1 MHDRRIRTSW
11 PWYCAIWAL
20 AVSIPTAASLALEFP
35 GTPPGEAQAELR
47 ENVLTLS
54 NGVLKIR
61 WDLAPRSLKLVE
73 FENRLAGARRE
84 LSSPIAALRLADGR
98 TVSAAD
104 MTVEGPIKLQRCDA
118 NPQASRLSER
128 LAGWQASAQ
137 LKTGDPALS
146 LGWRVT
152 LRDGANYAVQ
162 EILIADEAVRKQIA
176 TVILVDTPLQDAVAV
191 GEVDGSPIQAKGIFV
206 AAEDP
211 LARNVIQ
218 DGKVTCSV
226 RCDASAGNS
235 DWRASAAIGVVPL
248 DQQRRGFLN
257 YVERERARP
266 YRLFVHYNSW
276 WDIAWGDRKMNEAEC
291 LDVIRS
297 FGESL
302 TRQRGASLDS
312 FCFDDGWDDN
322 RTLWKF
328 HSGFPKGFTPLRDA
342 ARACQSGLGVWLSPW
357 GGYGQA
363 KDERMQYG
371 KSQGFETNENGF
383 SLAGPVYYA
392 RYRDACL
399 GMIRDYDCNY
409 FKFDGIARGVGS
421 AGAGD
426 QFAPDVAALLRLIRD
441 LRAARPDVFVNITT
455 GTWPSPYWLW
465 HGDSIWRNGDDVGF
479 FGEGSVRERSITY
492 RDMTT
497 YRMIARRAPWYPLN
511 SLMIC
516 SVVYAQR
523 GTAKEMN
530 YDTKDLADEI
540 RMAFAGGTQCLE
552 LYMTPALMKG
562 DGWDV
567 LAEAMRWAREH
578 NDVLVD
584 SHWIGGDPGNG
595 EAYGYASWAPRK
607 GILALRN
614 PIGRSQSITLDLA
627 TAFECEPKSYVL
639 ASPWKADSGRPK
651 LTIKSGEKHTFELE
665 PFETRVLEAVPQ

>member
-1 MHDRRIRTSW
+1 MTDRRMQRCGF
-11 PWYCAIWAL
+11 WYL
-20 AVSIPTAASLALEFP
+20 AMVLLAAFIPVPASLAMEFP
-35 GTPPGEAQAELR
+35 GTPPGASRAELR
-47 ENVLTLS
+47 DNLLTLS
-54 NGVLKIR
+54 NHVLQIR
-61 WDLAPRSLKLVE
+61 WDLSPRILRLVE
-73 FENRLAGARRE
+73 VENRLAPALRT
-84 LSSPIAALRLADGR
+84 LSSPMVTLRLSDGR
-98 TVSAAD
+98 TVCAAD
-104 MTVEGPIKLQRCDA
+104 MTVAGPVALQRCEG

-128 LAGWQASAQ
+128 YAGWQASVQ
-137 LKTGDPALS
+137 LKMTDPALAIAWKVS
-146 LGWRVT
+146 
-152 LRDGANYAVQ
+152 LRDNANYAVQ
-162 EILIADEAVRKQIA
+162 EICIADESSRKQIA
-176 TVILVDTPLQDAVAV
+176 AVVHFDTPLEGAVAV
-191 GEVDGSPIQAKGIFV
+191 GEVDGSPVEAKGIFL

-211 LARNVIQ
+211 LARNVISE
-218 DGKVTCSV
+218 GKVTCSV
-226 RCDASAGNS
+226 RCDAPAGNS
-235 DWRASAAIGVVPL
+235 DWRTTAAIGAVPL
-248 DQQRRGFLN
+248 EQQRRGFLY

-297 FGESL
+297 FADSL
-302 TRQRGASLDS
+302 TRQRGVSLDS

-328 HSGFPKGFTPLRDA
+328 HSGFPGGFTPLRDA

-363 KDERMQYG
+363 KEERMQYG

-426 QFAPDVAALLRLIRD
+426 QFAPDVAALLRLIHD

-523 GTAKEMN
+523 GTAREMN

-552 LYMTPALMKG
+552 LYMTPALMKEA
-562 DGWDV
+562 GWDV

-578 NDVLVD
+578 NDVLID
-584 SHWIGGDPGNG
+584 SHWIGGDPGKG
-595 EAYGYASWAPRK
+595 ETYGYASWAPRK

-614 PIGRSQSITLDLA
+614 PVGRSQSITLDLA
-627 TAFECEPKSYVL
+627 EAFECKPSVYVL
-639 ASPWKADSGRPK
+639 ASPWKADIGKPK
-651 LTIKSGEKHTFELE
+651 LTIGASEKHTFELE
-665 PFETRVLEAVPQ
+665 PFETRVLEAVAQ